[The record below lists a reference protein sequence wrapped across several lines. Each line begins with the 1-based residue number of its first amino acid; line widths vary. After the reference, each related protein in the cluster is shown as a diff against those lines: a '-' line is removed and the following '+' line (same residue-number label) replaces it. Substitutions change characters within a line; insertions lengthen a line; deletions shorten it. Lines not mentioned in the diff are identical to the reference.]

1 MRRLHQFAL
10 CLTLPAASW
19 LSGCGHTFE
28 TTTPLPA
35 VPTPYRVSDLSDLA
49 FLSGR
54 WATIPEPGTQDVTTE
69 VWSRFDDDLMLG
81 SNFSL
86 RGTAMRGFESLAIR
100 RDRETDIVHYIAAP
114 GGREPGTAFELIES
128 GAGHAVFENLA
139 HDFPNR
145 IIYRLDP
152 ETGRLHASIEG
163 VGEGAEQ
170 RIEWVFQRA
179 E

>member
-1 MRRLHQFAL
+1 MRFCPLNRVLWGSLMAAAMIGG
-10 CLTLPAASW
+10 CRSAPPTIDSPAR
-19 LSGCGHTFE
+19 
-28 TTTPLPA
+28 LPA
-35 VPTPYRVSDLSDLA
+35 VDDLSDLA
-49 FLSGR
+49 FLSG
-54 WATIPEPGTQDVTTE
+54 WWVTVAEPGSEDVTME
-69 VWSRFDDDLMLG
+69 VWSRFDDDLMMG
-81 SNFSL
+81 TNFSL

-128 GAGHAVFENLA
+128 GAGHVVFQNLA

-163 VGEGAEQ
+163 VGEGVEQ
-170 RIEWVFQRA
+170 RMEWVFRRA